1 MLQEKEKKPKFLHLL
16 TAQGSVRPGTSAEH
30 LHIRTPCRINIGLF
44 VFNFRTM
51 PYGIHK
57 MHNIF
62 ETISQNYSVFL
73 VHMHNLISVF

>member
-1 MLQEKEKKPKFLHLL
+1 MLQEKEKKPKVLHLL
-16 TAQGSVRPGTSAEH
+16 AAQGSVRSGISAEH

-57 MHNIF
+57 MHNIS
-62 ETISQNYSVFL
+62 ETISQNCSVFL
-73 VHMHNLISVF
+73 VHMHNFISVF